1 MLGDFILLE
10 LHKIVAI
17 GVFVASLLHIYSKR
31 KKPIKLFNKFLD
43 VVLSSKNSSFC
54 YGVFSGRDGKLYRK
68 ANPSELVGRFRKG
81 GVKFKD
87 KNQMLRQIRRKY
99 LLRLPR

>member
-1 MLGDFILLE
+1 MSLGFIFSAVSGAMFMLRDFILLE

-68 ANPSELVGRFRKG
+68 VNPSEKL
-81 GVKFKD
+81 D
-87 KNQMLRQIRRKY
+87 IDCA
-99 LLRLPR
+99 

>member
-1 MLGDFILLE
+1 MFMLGDFILLE

-54 YGVFSGRDGKLYRK
+54 YGVFSGHDGKLYRK
-68 ANPSELVGRFRKG
+68 ANR
-81 GVKFKD
+81 
-87 KNQMLRQIRRKY
+87 
-99 LLRLPR
+99 